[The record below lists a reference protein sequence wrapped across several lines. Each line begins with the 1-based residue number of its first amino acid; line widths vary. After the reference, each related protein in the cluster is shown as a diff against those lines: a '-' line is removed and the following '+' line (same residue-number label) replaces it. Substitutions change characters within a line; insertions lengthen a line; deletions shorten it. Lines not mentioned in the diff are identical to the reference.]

1 MNRRAMFVAVM
12 LLVLGAGGAKSFAGG
27 ASSDSE
33 REGQIIRVGW
43 EDSERG
49 ELQAPRAMLRDDP
62 GFRTRE
68 TAAPRAGDVQVPR
81 EDGVLAP
88 RGVQARTPC
97 ASEDQPP
104 RWRED

>member
-1 MNRRAMFVAVM
+1 MNRRAMFVALM
-12 LLVLGAGGAKSFAGG
+12 LLVFGAGGAKSFAGG
-27 ASSDSE
+27 PSSDGA

-43 EDSERG
+43 EDSDRG
-49 ELQAPRAMLRDDP
+49 ELQAPRATVRDDP

-68 TAAPRAGDVQVPR
+68 TMAPRAGDVQAPR
-81 EDGVLAP
+81 EDGLRAP